1 MASIQNL
8 GIKIS
13 SIIDFLRTGIWR
25 ISLKKTPGSKSFF
38 IKQLRIVILAVRGF
52 DEDKCQLRASA
63 LTFYTLLSLVPVV
76 AMAFGVAKGFGFEK
90 LLEKE
95 LLENFPGQQEVLGQV
110 IGFANSLLENTKGGM
125 VAGVGLAVLFWTVIK
140 VLSHIERSFN
150 DVWEIKEARSFG
162 RKFGD
167 YLSIMFIGPV
177 LVIISSSVTVFVKT
191 QITLIT
197 KKVALL
203 GIFSP
208 LIFSTLQ
215 LFPYCVIW
223 TLFTFIYIFVPNTK
237 VDFRS
242 GLLAGIVAG
251 TIFQFAQLLYITFQ
265 VGVAKYNAIYG
276 SFAALPLFLIW
287 LQFSWLI
294 VLFGAEISFAHQ
306 NVDTYEFESDC
317 KRMSPSFRML
327 LSLLIAHLLVK
338 AFSSGEKPLTTSQ
351 ISHVLEIP
359 VRLLRQIL
367 HELVESGILSQTRTD
382 DDKTFSYQPARDIS
396 TLTIKYIL
404 EALEQRGTN
413 SLPVAQTEEL
423 KALSKALR
431 AFNDTIEQSS
441 ENRLLKDI

>member
-1 MASIQNL
+1 MQNL

-13 SIIDFLRTGIWR
+13 SIINFLRTDIWR

-38 IKQLRIVILAVRGF
+38 IKLLRIVILSFRGF
-52 DEDKCQLRASA
+52 DEDKCHLRASA
-63 LTFYTLLSLVPVV
+63 LTFYSLLSLVPVV

-90 LLEKE
+90 LLERE
-95 LLENFPGQQEVLGQV
+95 LFANFPGQQEILGQV
-110 IGFANSLLENTKGGM
+110 IGFANSLLDNTKGGM
-125 VAGVGLAVLFWTVIK
+125 IAGVGLAVLFWTVIK

-197 KKVALL
+197 SKIALL

-208 LIFSTLQ
+208 LIFSALQ

-223 TLFTFIYIFVPNTK
+223 SLFTFIYIFVPNTR
-237 VDFRS
+237 VDFKS
-242 GLLAGIVAG
+242 GLLAGIIAG
-251 TIFQFAQLLYITFQ
+251 TIFQIAQLIYITFQ

-294 VLFGAEISFAHQ
+294 VLLGAEISFAHQ

-317 KRMSPSFRML
+317 KGISPSFKSL
-327 LSLLIAHLLVK
+327 LSLQIAHLLVK
-338 AFSSGEKPLTTSQ
+338 IFSKGEKPPTASQ
-351 ISHVLEIP
+351 ISHVLEMP
-359 VRLLRQIL
+359 LRLVRQIL
-367 HELVESGILSQTRTD
+367 YELVESGILSQTRTD
-382 DDKTFSYQPARDIS
+382 DDKLYSYQPARDIS
-396 TLTIKYIL
+396 TLTIKNTL
-404 EALEQRGTN
+404 ETLEQRGTD

-423 KALSKALR
+423 KALSKALK
-431 AFNDTIEQSS
+431 AFNVAIEQSS
-441 ENRLLKDI
+441 ENRLLRDI